1 MKSWREVDGRKTI
14 ASTGDDEVVE
24 EEMFEREIVVEL
36 FEKEIVEELLEILY
50 DC

>member
-1 MKSWREVDGRKTI
+1 MTAAKPLHQPEMMRF
-14 ASTGDDEVVE
+14 VE